1 MLYFLVNQRYQSR
14 LSPNSR
20 SFCDFHLSVGNA
32 APPLSRR
39 EPYSCRF
46 CISPPFSALQFAT
59 ANLHLSFQSLT
70 TVKFCN
76 PFFFMILHLCR
87 GVCTPSLARSGD
99 FKGGG
104 VAGASGHEV
113 LNFGDGVNGAASA
126 DGGAIERGGG
136 AGQIELLLQR
146 PALQQCVNESGV
158 KNIAR
163 AGSVHCLGLKSRL
176 AVELLAVPSEYA
188 ILTQSGDGDA
198 VAVAAVN
205 LRQGFLQV
213 VLGG

>member
-1 MLYFLVNQRYQSR
+1 MLYFLVNYRYQSR

-39 EPYSCRF
+39 EPYSRRF
-46 CISPPFSALQFAT
+46 CTLPPSSALQFGT

-104 VAGASGHEV
+104 VAGATGQGGLGVGNGGVGHSDVE
-113 LNFGDGVNGAASA
+113 
-126 DGGAIERGGG
+126 GGG
-136 AGQIELLLQR
+136 
-146 PALQQCVNESGV
+146 SW
-158 KNIAR
+158 
-163 AGSVHCLGLKSRL
+163 LG
-176 AVELLAVPSEYA
+176 A
-188 ILTQSGDGDA
+188 Q
-198 VAVAAVN
+198 
-205 LRQGFLQV
+205 
-213 VLGG
+213 